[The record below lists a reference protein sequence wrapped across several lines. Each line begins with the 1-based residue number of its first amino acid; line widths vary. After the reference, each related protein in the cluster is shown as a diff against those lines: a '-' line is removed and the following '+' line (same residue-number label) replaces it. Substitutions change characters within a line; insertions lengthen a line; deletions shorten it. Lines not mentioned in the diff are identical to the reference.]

1 MVKGWTV
8 LTVRDGIKEKLVSL
22 YENDPK
28 RPRNQKFAAYL
39 DNLLAEYV
47 EYHEKLQQYG
57 PFVEYK
63 DKRENYIEL
72 YDYRKHQYV
81 NVYVDDKE
89 KQLRCDADNSTDC
102 YHVGFC
108 YAIKEVYEILI
119 DHGFRPPRRIS

>member
-8 LTVRDGIKEKLVSL
+8 ITVRDGIKEKLVSM

-28 RPRNQKFAAYL
+28 RPKNQKFSAYL
-39 DNLLAEYV
+39 ENLLTDYV
-47 EYHEKLQQYG
+47 EYHEKLRQYG

-63 DKRENYIEL
+63 DKRDNYIEL

-81 NVYVDDKE
+81 NVYVNDKE
-89 KQLRCDADNSTDC
+89 KQLRCDMDNSNDC

-108 YAIKEVYEILI
+108 YATREVYEILI